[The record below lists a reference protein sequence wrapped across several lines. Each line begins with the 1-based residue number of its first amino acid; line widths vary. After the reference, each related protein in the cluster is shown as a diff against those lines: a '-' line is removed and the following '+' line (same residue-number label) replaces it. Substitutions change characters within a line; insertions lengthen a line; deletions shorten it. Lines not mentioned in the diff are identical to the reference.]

1 MFERRFDFSS
11 LKYASIKGA
20 SPYPRFHWQ
29 QQPAYSRAIPL
40 KYNLKLTYSHYNS
53 VNRKNQVKSEKKSM
67 YQYIFNFREEMD
79 LKKTKQIINLHK
91 EIANDYS

>member
-1 MFERRFDFSS
+1 
-11 LKYASIKGA
+11 
-20 SPYPRFHWQ
+20 
-29 QQPAYSRAIPL
+29 
-40 KYNLKLTYSHYNS
+40 
-53 VNRKNQVKSEKKSM
+53 M